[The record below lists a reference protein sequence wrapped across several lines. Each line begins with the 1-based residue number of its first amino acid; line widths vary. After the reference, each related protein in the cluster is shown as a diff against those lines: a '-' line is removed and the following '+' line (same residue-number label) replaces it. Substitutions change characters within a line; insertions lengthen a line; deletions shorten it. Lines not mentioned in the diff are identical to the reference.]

1 MGSIIRRDGA
11 AEDIIA
17 DGQTTQ
23 MNANARGGVWQEL
36 ATARLATA
44 IGLAQSIES
53 QLSDAKNTLAPLE
66 ADVDALNIRAD
77 KTLGKVYDIIWNE
90 IGRPGY
96 DAALAVIFPDGIAYY
111 AQGDTDGQPDRM
123 DILVQLLQSGLHPKL
138 SKATGNAC
146 AAEVQSEADA
156 LRNAVDAVRKP
167 SAKVKVLGRVRTALA
182 KVVHSE
188 LSNLKRMY
196 KVQGFSEA
204 EIHTVIPDRPVKSG
218 KKGDE

>member
-1 MGSIIRRDGA
+1 MGTVIRRDA
-11 AEDIIA
+11 ASEDITG
-17 DGQTTQ
+17 DGQTTLT
-23 MNANARGGVWQEL
+23 NAEARGGKWQEL
-36 ATARLATA
+36 ADERLGAA
-44 IGLAQSIES
+44 LGLVRSIES
-53 QLSDAKNTLAPLE
+53 QWRDAQKALAPLE

-123 DILVQLLQSGLHPKL
+123 DILVHLLQSGLHPKL
-138 SKATGNAC
+138 SKATGDAC
-146 AAEVQSEADA
+146 AAEVQAEAEA
-156 LRNAVDAVRKP
+156 LRDAVDAVRKP

-196 KVQGFSEA
+196 KVHGFSEP
-204 EIHTVIPDRPVKSG
+204 EIHAVIPDRPVKSG
-218 KKGDE
+218 KKDEE